1 GSAPW
6 GRIGIP
12 SAGQEM
18 TTMLMISR
26 RLGETIV
33 IGDIEITVTEIHRK
47 AVRLAVK
54 AGPSHVVLRGEVRDS
69 IEKANR
75 LAADS
80 ALDGL
85 PLPQPGKP
93 KPT

>member
-1 GSAPW
+1 
-6 GRIGIP
+6 
-12 SAGQEM
+12 
-18 TTMLMISR
+18 MLMISR
-26 RLGETIV
+26 RIGETIV

-54 AGPSHVVLRGEVRDS
+54 ADPSHLVLRGEVRDA

-75 LAADS
+75 LAAES
-80 ALDGL
+80 AIEGF
-85 PLPQPGKP
+85 PLPDPGKP

>member
-1 GSAPW
+1 
-6 GRIGIP
+6 
-12 SAGQEM
+12 
-18 TTMLMISR
+18 MLMISR
-26 RLGETIV
+26 RIGETIV

-54 AGPSHVVLRGEVRDS
+54 ADPSQLVLRGEVRDA

-80 ALDGL
+80 SAIEGF
-85 PLPQPGKP
+85 PVPEPGKP